1 MSDVLRV
8 LLADDHAPTRLEV
21 REVFE
26 GDGRFDVCADVADAP
41 AAIDAAVRERPDV
54 CLLDIHMPGNGIA
67 AIWEITARLPET
79 RVVMLTASED
89 NTDLFGALRAGASGY
104 LLKDMDSAR
113 LPGALLGVA
122 QGEAAIPGRLVTRM
136 LGEFRDRSSVRRATA
151 ATASGEL
158 LTSREWQVLD
168 LMRQGHTTAEM
179 ARRLTL
185 SQNTVRSHVAGILRK
200 LRVSTR
206 EEAVAVFE
214 QQRR

>member
-1 MSDVLRV
+1 VSDRVRV

-21 REVFE
+21 REVLE
-26 GDGRFDVCADVADAP
+26 DDGRFEVCGEAADAP
-41 AAIDAAVRERPDV
+41 AAIESAVRERPDV

-67 AIWEITARLPET
+67 AIWEITARLPQT
-79 RVVMLTASED
+79 KVVMLTVSDDSA
-89 NTDLFGALRAGASGY
+89 DLFGALRAGASGY
-104 LLKDMDSAR
+104 LLKDMDSAQ
-113 LPGALLGVA
+113 LPGALHDVA

-151 ATASGEL
+151 PTDSGEL

-168 LMRQGHTTAEM
+168 LMRQGQTTADM

-185 SQNTVRSHVAGILRK
+185 SQNTVRSHVAAILRK

-206 EEAVAVFE
+206 EEATALFE
-214 QQRR
+214 EQSR